1 MILIFVLIWDKHK
14 TDEKGF
20 IINMIYGVFL
30 KSYVVK
36 NSANRV
42 RPENRPVGI
51 NYDSV
56 CQLYCLDI

>member
-1 MILIFVLIWDKHK
+1 MILILVLIWDKHK
-14 TDEKGF
+14 TDEEGI

-36 NSANRV
+36 NSINHV
-42 RPENRPVGI
+42 CPENGCVGA

-56 CQLYCLDI
+56 YQLSCQDI